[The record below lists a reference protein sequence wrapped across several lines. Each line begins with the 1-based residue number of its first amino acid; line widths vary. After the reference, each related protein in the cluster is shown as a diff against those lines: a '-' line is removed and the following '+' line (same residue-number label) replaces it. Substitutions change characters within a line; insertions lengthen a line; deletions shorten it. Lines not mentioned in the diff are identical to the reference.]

1 MKIPAKYATWRN
13 TLEFDE
19 LSFGISGIRVFSMTK
34 VDGAQVGYSRT
45 EDGLSLCDGSKEGWK
60 PEWIVIGYET
70 GLDDPIILDASSP
83 RFPVM
88 TAMHG
93 ESEWSPRTI
102 AESLEA
108 FGASLQAVKEIS
120 VGREDPAALEQNPLS
135 GNDRERVLERIK
147 NANRSEMDL
156 DFWAAIL
163 EE

>member
-13 TLEFDE
+13 PLEFDE
-19 LSFGISGIRVFSMTK
+19 LSFGISGIRLFSMAEM
-34 VDGAQVGYSRT
+34 DDAQVGYSRT
-45 EDGLSLCDGSKEGWK
+45 EDGRSLCDGSKGCWK
-60 PEWIVIGYET
+60 PEWIVIGHET
-70 GLDDPIILDASSP
+70 GLGDPIILDASSLK
-83 RFPVM
+83 FPVM

-93 ESEWSPRTI
+93 EGEWSPQMI

-120 VGREDPAALEQNPLS
+120 AGREDPAALEQNPLS
-135 GNDRERVLERIK
+135 DNDRERVLERIK
-147 NANRSEMDL
+147 SANRSEMDL